1 VAYAPGDPETVDAD
15 SYRAV
20 LDDRV
25 ALVSVPLVSYRSG
38 VRLPVADVAA
48 AAHAAGARVFVDAY
62 QAAGVLPVDVTEL
75 DCDYLVAGSM
85 KYLLG
90 LPGVAFLYAR
100 SAPAGDHD
108 PVLTGWFGRVDPFAF
123 DPTLLDFPAAA
134 RRFETGTTAVPAIY
148 AANAGLRLIN
158 GLDGAA
164 VARHVTGLVALAADR
179 LAAAGERLRLAPDPA
194 DQGAHVGLLD
204 RDPPALA
211 DWLAGRGIVVS
222 PRGPLVRIAFHYY
235 NNASDVAAVCA
246 AIEEFRSVRNQRG
259 EP

>member
-1 VAYAPGDPETVDAD
+1 
-15 SYRAV
+15 
-20 LDDRV
+20 
-25 ALVSVPLVSYRSG
+25 
-38 VRLPVADVAA
+38 
-48 AAHAAGARVFVDAY
+48 
-62 QAAGVLPVDVTEL
+62 VDVTEL

-123 DPTLLDFPAAA
+123 DPTRLDFPAAA
-134 RRFETGTTAVPAIY
+134 RRFETGTTAVPAVY

-164 VARHVTGLVALAADR
+164 VARHVTGLVGLAAER
-179 LAAAGERLRLAPDPA
+179 LAVAGERLRLAPDPA

-211 DWLAGRGIVVS
+211 DWLAARGIVVS

-246 AIEEFRSVRNQRG
+246 AIEEFRSVRNRRG